1 MTGATPPA
9 TDRLP
14 VAPARVVW
22 REVRRSLRGR
32 IPTLMLLGLVL
43 LGAAAAGIVS
53 PIALGAVVDAIAAG
67 SSDTGLLWG
76 LGATMTGA
84 IVAAAVLTGCG
95 IVLGS
100 RLFETVLADLRE
112 RMVAS
117 ALALPQQR
125 VERGGSGDLVSRA
138 GDDVTA
144 VANAIPEVLPA
155 LSGSLFTIALTVAGM
170 AVVDPWFALVLLVVV
185 PVHVLAVR
193 WYLRTA
199 PQVYAAERAAM
210 AARAQQL
217 LDSLHGL
224 DTVRAYRMHRRHI
237 DGISRSSW
245 QVVRWV
251 MRTVAVQNAFFA
263 RLNLAEFLGMA
274 GLLVAGFVLVGA
286 GQSTVGATTA
296 AMLLFLR
303 LFAPIN
309 SLLFVVDQLQSALA
323 SLGRIV
329 GVIAEARATRATDA
343 ARGTAGSS
351 TDAAVGTADTLRST
365 APDALRLRGVHHSYR
380 DGHPVLHDV
389 TLDVEP
395 GETLAVVGATG
406 AGKSTIAGLAAGTH
420 DAARGEVTR
429 PTAPHRIALV
439 TQEVHVF
446 DGSLRDNLT
455 LAAPDA
461 SDEQLVRALERIG
474 AAGLIDALPSGLDTR
489 LGAAATTVSS
499 AEAQQIAL
507 ARVELAAPALVVL
520 DEATAE
526 AGSLD
531 AHRLDA
537 AAAAVVAGRTALVVA
552 HRLSQAAAA
561 DRIAVLRDGR
571 VVELGTHTE
580 LVAAGGEYSRLWT
593 AWSAGR

>member
-1 MTGATPPA
+1 M
-9 TDRLP
+9 P
-14 VAPARVVW
+14 VAPARTVW

-32 IPTLMLLGLVL
+32 IPALLLLGLVL
-43 LGAAAAGIVS
+43 LGAAAAGLVS
-53 PIALGAVVDAIAAG
+53 PLALGVVVDAIAAG
-67 SSDTGLLWG
+67 SRDTGLLWG
-76 LGATMTGA
+76 LGAAMAGA
-84 IVAAAVLTGCG
+84 IVAAAALTGLG

-117 ALALPQQR
+117 AFTLPQQR
-125 VERGGSGDLVSRA
+125 VERAGSGDLVSRA

-155 LSGSLFTIALTVAGM
+155 LSVSLFTIALTVAGM

-199 PQVYAAERAAM
+199 PPVYAAERAAM

-224 DTVRAYRMHRRHI
+224 DTVRAFRLHRRHV

-286 GQSTVGATTA
+286 GQSTIGATTA

-329 GVIAEARATRATDA
+329 GVIAEAGTGTGISTGAATGTATATGTTGTATAGTGTGTTDA
-343 ARGTAGSS
+343 APAS
-351 TDAAVGTADTLRST
+351 
-365 APDALRLRGVHHSYR
+365 APAALRLRGVHHSYR

-420 DAARGEVTR
+420 DPTRGEVTR
-429 PTAPHRIALV
+429 PTAPGQVALV

-446 DGSLRDNLT
+446 DGTLRENLT
-455 LAAPDA
+455 LAAPGA
-461 SDEQLVRALERIG
+461 SDGELLRALDRVG
-474 AAGLIDALPSGLDTR
+474 ASALVDALPSGLDTR
-489 LGAAATTVSS
+489 LGAAATTVSP
-499 AEAQQIAL
+499 AQAQQIAL

-561 DRIAVLRDGR
+561 DRVAVLRDGR
-571 VVELGTHTE
+571 VVELGTHAE
-580 LVAAGGEYSRLWT
+580 LVAAGGEYSRLWA